1 MSITQI
7 ISTVGVIP
15 LFSMRTFF
23 PAFLIALFLT
33 YPEFFPGTV
42 ENIQPIEVSSF
53 FAKNWLLILLGVL
66 SALEF
71 VGDKIPEVKGLLN
84 EFEPYLKSAS
94 FLAIELGMLN
104 ENASQVLEQVQ
115 WAGFDTSTVL
125 IILGTLAVFFLA
137 TLRTQ
142 FIRFLQ
148 DIDEDDNLLIG
159 QFISWLEDSLVLF
172 GFLLLIWSGILMV
185 AVYGI
190 LVSAFVYSVKKHE
203 TKVESQKV
211 NCQSCSEKI
220 LPFAVSCSHCGT
232 NQSQISVI
240 TLFGQKSEKFVK
252 QLETHKFNLLAQK
265 RCPSCATKL
274 ITNSPNQV
282 CQICNT
288 KLFEEPTE
296 KFFIKTL
303 NRKFYQVLIL
313 SFFLGLVPIFGFI
326 ASVLVAKITLFSPYK
341 KFISTKDSLKTKLF
355 IRFYTFLFFIL
366 GIALG
371 FIAAPVFCT
380 IRYFLWKR
388 KFGKFL
394 A

>member
-7 ISTVGVIP
+7 TSTLGAIP
-15 LFSMRTFF
+15 LFAMRTFF

-33 YPEFFPGTV
+33 YPEFFPGTI
-42 ENIQPIEVSSF
+42 ENIQPIEASSF

-66 SALEF
+66 SGLEF
-71 VGDKIPEVKGLLN
+71 VGDKIPEVKALLN

-94 FLAIELGMLN
+94 YLAIELGMLN
-104 ENASQVLEQVQ
+104 DNASQVLEQVQ
-115 WAGFDTSTVL
+115 WAGFDAFSVL
-125 IILGTLAVFFLA
+125 LIFGTLAVFFLA
-137 TLRTQ
+137 TLRTK

-172 GFLLLIWSGILMV
+172 GFLLLIWSGILMI

-203 TKVESQKV
+203 SKVESQKV
-211 NCQSCSEKI
+211 SCQNCGEKI
-220 LPFAVSCSHCGT
+220 LPFAVSCFQCRT
-232 NQSQISVI
+232 NQNEISAI
-240 TLFGQKSEKFVK
+240 SLLGQKSEKFVK
-252 QLETHKFNLLAQK
+252 QLEMHKFNLLAQK

-274 ITNSPNQV
+274 KKNSPNQ
-282 CQICNT
+282 ICPSCDT
-288 KLFEEPTE
+288 KLFEEPSE

-303 NRKFYQVLIL
+303 NQKFYQVLVL
-313 SFFLGLVPIFGFI
+313 SFLLGLVPIFGFI
-326 ASVLVAKITLFSPYK
+326 ASVLIAKITLFSPYK

-355 IRFYTFLFFIL
+355 IRLYTFLFFIL

-371 FIAAPVFCT
+371 FIAAPIFCT
-380 IRYFLWKR
+380 IRYFLWKK
-388 KFGKFL
+388 KFKENF
-394 A
+394 